1 MTESYHTREDLVL
14 EEAGKKN
21 VDHFWEGWLRLE
33 SKFQYAK
40 LDALLPRTQSG
51 LRWVGG
57 TWQPWLELG
66 GMKLRRLVWNIV
78 TQTLNFHHW
87 KDVVPFFTKAERWT
101 GPTEQ
106 STLARIIDISNYG
119 TSGRYSIMPNP
130 FNYKVID
137 SWIFRV
143 DKIRQSRSIRNKISH

>member
-1 MTESYHTREDLVL
+1 M
-14 EEAGKKN
+14 
-21 VDHFWEGWLRLE
+21 
-33 SKFQYAK
+33 
-40 LDALLPRTQSG
+40 
-51 LRWVGG
+51 
-57 TWQPWLELG
+57 
-66 GMKLRRLVWNIV
+66 
-78 TQTLNFHHW
+78 NFHHW

-130 FNYKVID
+130 FNYKVIN

-143 DKIRQSRSIRNKISH
+143 IELDNLATFTTPSVINSRSIRVRHFLEFQITNVATEALRSLGIPIGNVNSKNLEDEGFWSQAALTLENGRRHGTYREATTYSKSYSILQMSPP